1 MENIRVKR
9 EIDVWKNKANNN
21 SGMEEKEGGLDGV
34 YWLKPFE
41 RNG

>member
-9 EIDVWKNKANNN
+9 EIDLWKNKANNT
-21 SGMEEKEGGLDGV
+21 GMEEKEGGLDGV